1 MYWLAMIKKWQID
14 NLTDLNF
21 DMVFSNLHSDLT
33 NTFKL

>member
-14 NLTDLNF
+14 NLTDLNS